1 MNKINE
7 MRREISFKSLKFSLP
22 DKGKILKPVDLHVGL
37 SVIEVIVNYLQQLC
51 LIVPFDVFFHSRYR
65 RINSLW
71 RGALFPEHLVPVNSL
86 EKIVVLNL
94 VDSLASHSLFWVLSQ
109 KALQQASTPFR
120 YNFRKLNFSVGDIVI
135 KLFNILWVERRLTH

>member
-1 MNKINE
+1 

-22 DKGKILKPVDLHVGL
+22 DKGKIFKPVDLHVGL

-51 LIVPFDVFFHSRYR
+51 LIVSFDVFFHSRHR

-71 RGALFPEHLVPVNSL
+71 RGALFPEHLVPVDSL
-86 EKIVVLNL
+86 EKLVALNL
-94 VDSLASHSLFWVLSQ
+94 VDSLASQSLFWVFSQ

-120 YNFRKLNFSVGDIVI
+120 HNLRKLKFSVGDIII
-135 KLFNILWVERRLTH
+135 KLFNVL